1 MNVNLKRILIVE
13 DNENDLE
20 LTLDALR
27 IQSLANN
34 IDVARNGV
42 EALDYLFYRGKW
54 ADRRNDNPAVVILDL
69 KLPKINGLEV
79 LKQIRANEK
88 TKKTPVVILTSSR
101 EEKDIIEGYKLG
113 TNAYVVKPVEFEEFI
128 KAIETLGAFWGLINE
143 PPKE

>member
-1 MNVNLKRILIVE
+1 MNVYLNRILIVE

-27 IQSLANN
+27 VHSLANN
-34 IDVARNGV
+34 IDVARDGV

-54 ADRRNDNPAVVILDL
+54 ADRKNGNPAVVLLDL
-69 KLPKINGLEV
+69 KLPKVNGLEV

-88 TKKTPVVILTSSR
+88 TKVIPVVILTSSR
-101 EEKDIIEGYKLG
+101 EEKDIIDGYKLG
-113 TNAYVVKPVEFEEFI
+113 TNAYVVKPVEFEKFM
-128 KAIETLGAFWGLINE
+128 KAVETLGAFWALINE

>member
-1 MNVNLKRILIVE
+1 MKVYLNRILIAE

-27 IQSLANN
+27 IHNLANN
-34 IDVARNGV
+34 IDVARDGA
-42 EALDYLFYRGKW
+42 EALDYLFYRGKFT
-54 ADRRNDNPAVVILDL
+54 DRKKGNPVVVLLDL
-69 KLPKINGLEV
+69 KLPKVNGLEV

-88 TKKTPVVILTSSR
+88 TKSTPVVILTSSR

-113 TNAYVVKPVEFEEFI
+113 INAYVVKPVEFEKFM
-128 KAIETLGAFWGLINE
+128 KAVETLGTFWALINE